1 MGNTF
6 IFLSLLLCETLIIV
20 YAEKAEINWGAESE
34 TDTNATALINRQGD
48 PQLETWNSSHPALE
62 APGRSRPLL
71 PMCSEPTR
79 IKATFKY
86 ISIAWSFAVFV
97 VGMIGNLAL
106 LRIIYANKAMRS
118 GPNVLIASVASG
130 DIMHIVTGMPL
141 SVYKLLAED
150 WPFGV
155 TFCKLVPFIQK
166 TSVGITVLSL
176 CALSID
182 RYRVVAS
189 RNHIKGLGVSKN
201 TAAKLALIWAVSIF
215 LAVPE
220 AVAFDMITMEYK
232 GEHLRICLLHPVQ
245 STRFMQ
251 FYKSAKD
258 WWLFGF
264 YFCMPLACTAVFYS
278 LLTCVMLKRS
288 RTQNAFHDHFKQRRE
303 VARTVFS
310 LVVVFA
316 VCWLPLHISRILK
329 LTIYNEGDPSRCH
342 LLSVF
347 LVLDYIGINMA
358 SVNSCIN
365 PVALYAVSKIFKA
378 HFKSSLFCWCSSP
391 QTLAPDENQT
401 LVKSKGNEQT

>member
-251 FYKSAKD
+251 VLEHLQMSNI
-258 WWLFGF
+258 
-264 YFCMPLACTAVFYS
+264 CITA
-278 LLTCVMLKRS
+278 LLSTLIQNS
-288 RTQNAFHDHFKQRRE
+288 TISYINAFHDHFKQRRE

-378 HFKSSLFCWCSSP
+378 HFKVKLVNLCCYCSSSN
-391 QTLAPDENQT
+391 LSKRHSPDFLFTFHPRLN
-401 LVKSKGNEQT
+401 

>member
-1 MGNTF
+1 
-6 IFLSLLLCETLIIV
+6 
-20 YAEKAEINWGAESE
+20 
-34 TDTNATALINRQGD
+34 
-48 PQLETWNSSHPALE
+48 
-62 APGRSRPLL
+62 
-71 PMCSEPTR
+71 MCSEPTR

-130 DIMHIVTGMPL
+130 DIMHI
-141 SVYKLLAED
+141 LLAED

-342 LLSVF
+342 LLSPRLDMSASSVTIKWWWVLLKLLPF
-347 LVLDYIGINMA
+347 L
-358 SVNSCIN
+358 
-365 PVALYAVSKIFKA
+365 FQ
-378 HFKSSLFCWCSSP
+378 SSLFCWCSSP

>member
-1 MGNTF
+1 
-6 IFLSLLLCETLIIV
+6 SLMTGENYVELITSCFRS
-20 YAEKAEINWGAESE
+20 AWPEQ
-34 TDTNATALINRQGD
+34 TPFCRC
-48 PQLETWNSSHPALE
+48 
-62 APGRSRPLL
+62 APK
-71 PMCSEPTR
+71 PTR

-106 LRIIYANKAMRS
+106 LRIIYANMAMRR
-118 GPNVLIASVASG
+118 

-288 RTQNAFHDHFKQRRE
+288 RAQNRRE

-378 HFKSSLFCWCSSP
+378 HFKVKLVNLCCYCSSSN
-391 QTLAPDENQT
+391 LSKRHSPDFLFTFHPRLN
-401 LVKSKGNEQT
+401 

>member
-1 MGNTF
+1 RTR
-6 IFLSLLLCETLIIV
+6 T
-20 YAEKAEINWGAESE
+20 
-34 TDTNATALINRQGD
+34 LINRQGD

-141 SVYKLLAED
+141 SVY
-150 WPFGV
+150 
-155 TFCKLVPFIQK
+155 
-166 TSVGITVLSL
+166 
-176 CALSID
+176 
-182 RYRVVAS
+182 
-189 RNHIKGLGVSKN
+189 
-201 TAAKLALIWAVSIF
+201 KLALIWAVSIF